1 MLREQVLYD
10 GNGVQVDWRQI
21 NLFGINSLL
30 SGFSCLVFC
39 FFLSFLSLLHVVEV
53 RVICSGSIA
62 FIEET
67 ALWHLC
73 VLCKSLCPAQ
83 KIDAEMVEL
92 ATSKDEFCFVT
103 IWKQPEV
110 QASKHLLQ

>member
-1 MLREQVLYD
+1 MMVMVFRLIGDRLIYL
-10 GNGVQVDWRQI
+10 GLA
-21 NLFGINSLL
+21 LF
-30 SGFSCLVFC
+30 LVVSPALFFW
-39 FFLSFLSLLHVVEV
+39 FFLSFLFLSLLHVVEV

-92 ATSKDEFCFVT
+92 ATSKDE
-103 IWKQPEV
+103 
-110 QASKHLLQ
+110 